1 MKKTRI
7 LLIED
12 NFLMRQGLTA
22 MIGGQPDLKIVSVFG
37 EGEKSELKIRESN
50 PDLILIDFNLQS
62 KNSLQLVKA
71 INKKFPDL
79 KTIILDYIP
88 AQSDIIEFVQAG
100 ISGFILKDAIA
111 KEFLQTIRSVAKGD
125 KVLPSNLSGSLFSQ
139 IKKQASNKEKPN
151 RMDVRM
157 TKREREIIHL
167 IAEGLSNKE
176 IVGRL
181 NLSLNTV
188 KSHIH
193 NILEK
198 MALHTRVQIAKY
210 AYSNNGY
217 KNIADTISLL
227 DE

>member
-12 NFLMRQGLTA
+12 NFLMRQGLAA

-79 KTIILDYIP
+79 KIIILDYIP

-100 ISGFILKDAIA
+100 ISGFILKDAVA

-139 IKKQASNKEKPN
+139 IKKQASNKEKSH

>member
-100 ISGFILKDAIA
+100 ISGFIMKDAVA